1 MLKCALT
8 AAPLYTSKMWTE
20 AQTHRSQS
28 EQGVRSTEG
37 RPATP
42 PRPKASIANVQTQQD
57 TCRAPVSTHA
67 LMLHSY
73 TVLHILNHNQYS
85 KWIRLSKHRSNI
97 YPTNLNNIDRV
108 VTELRSAG
116 KYCVCR
122 NWFIGL
128 ATITDSY
135 EASFM
140 ILVIYGTTFYIEIL
154 KNIIGFDFII
164 NFHLWSLYFKILQ

>member
-1 MLKCALT
+1 MCT
-8 AAPLYTSKMWTE
+8 NSSAPPHIENVNWSTNSQIPVW
-20 AQTHRSQS
+20 ARSQIHR
-28 EQGVRSTEG
+28 GSTCN
-37 RPATP
+37 P
-42 PRPKASIANVQTQQD
+42 PRPKASITNVQTQQD
-57 TCRAPVSTHA
+57 TCRAPVATHA
-67 LMLHSY
+67 PMLHSC
-73 TVLHILNHNQYS
+73 TLLHILNHNQYS

-108 VTELRSAG
+108 VTEHRSAG

-140 ILVIYGTTFYIEIL
+140 ILVIYGTTFYI
-154 KNIIGFDFII
+154 
-164 NFHLWSLYFKILQ
+164 